1 MPALEKGGQMKTKFL
16 SLLILAGVCAGCG
29 SGANPTPRKANAPSR
44 GPAAHV
50 ILIVEENQ
58 SFSTV
63 YHKQMP
69 WLSALGDK
77 YGIATNYFSDEK
89 GSLLDYLWLSSGSS
103 ERSFGCDGNRCTHT
117 ITDGN
122 IFRELNKAGMSWNV
136 YADSLPNSGFMG
148 MFAGNYAKRH
158 NPAVWY
164 SDVANN
170 LEQQQNVVP
179 FTQFPVDIVAGN
191 LPDYS
196 IVVPNLED
204 DAHNGTPEMADQW
217 LKTNIG
223 PLLDSQYFQAGQNS
237 VMFITFDNGY
247 NDEQGQVFTAVV
259 GQSVIPGVKVNTPFR
274 HENTLRT
281 IMQLLGLKNYPGA
294 SATAAPMNEFFK

>member
-1 MPALEKGGQMKTKFL
+1 MKTKFL
-16 SLLILAGVCAGCG
+16 PLLILAGVCAGCG

-103 ERSFGCDGNRCTHT
+103 EVSFGCDGNRCTQS
-117 ITDGN
+117 ITDDN

-136 YADSLPNSGFMG
+136 YADSLPNVGFMG
-148 MFAGNYAKRH
+148 LFAGNYAKRH

-164 SDVANN
+164 SDVVDSP
-170 LEQQQNVVP
+170 EQQQNVIP
-179 FTQFPVDIVAGN
+179 FTQFPVDVAAGN

-196 IVVPNLED
+196 IIVPNLQD
-204 DAHNGTPEMADQW
+204 DAHNGTPAMADQW

-223 PLLDSQYFQAGQNS
+223 PLLDSQYFQAVQNS

-247 NDEQGQVFTAVV
+247 EDQQGQVFTAVV
-259 GQSVIPGVKVNTPFR
+259 GQNVIPAVKVNTPFR

>member
-1 MPALEKGGQMKTKFL
+1 MKTKFL
-16 SLLILAGVCAGCG
+16 PLLILAGVCAGCG

-103 ERSFGCDGNRCTHT
+103 EVSFGCDGNRCTQS

-136 YADSLPNSGFMG
+136 YADSLPNVGFMG
-148 MFAGNYAKRH
+148 LFAGNYAKRH

-164 SDVANN
+164 SDVVDSP
-170 LEQQQNVVP
+170 EQQQNVIP
-179 FTQFPVDIVAGN
+179 FTQFPVDVAAGN

-196 IVVPNLED
+196 IIVPNLQD
-204 DAHNGTPEMADQW
+204 DAHNGTPAMADQW

-247 NDEQGQVFTAVV
+247 EDQQGQVFTAVV
-259 GQSVIPGVKVNTPFR
+259 GQNVIPAVKVNTPFR